1 MKKPRITEHDIEGEE
16 EKWRVDNIYKATIVK
31 TVWDCFFSLFSK
43 IFYSFLFLE
52 RGETRETEKERNTN
66 V

>member
-31 TVWDCFFSLFSK
+31 TVWDCFFFSFFKKILF
-43 IFYSFLFLE
+43 IFIFRE
-52 RGETRETEKERNTN
+52 RGK
-66 V
+66 